1 MNERRV
7 VKKAPAST
15 TRDASS
21 GKEEMTVLDESEFT
35 FQVDRIVA
43 RDFFPDLKSLK
54 AQGEELGLGSEDDVV
69 AITTADASRQ
79 DDKERLDGGRDMSLD
94 QFLATHTSE
103 DNASFGRLVEA
114 ESEQRRRAHERMV
127 GGSSSSK
134 LTSSSTRKG
143 LETWKYTARN
153 ALMFTPT
160 AHVTTGDGNSS
171 SSRSGAARIL
181 AHNTRLPDDFGS
193 GDDQSNWD
201 IESVD
206 GDATPMINGYKLVR
220 EPTGSSSR
228 AYGQGRTRGFKI
240 GETPEREKL
249 AQQLSKPRMAQM
261 DAIKSKPA
269 RSGSSSGR
277 QTAQRVAMLSPA
289 AQRLL
294 GGSGGNGSDS
304 TPKARQ
310 GNNDHELRKAY
321 NSPYVRR
328 DSPTQRRL

>member
-1 MNERRV
+1 MSERRV
-7 VKKAPAST
+7 VKKEPAST
-15 TRDASS
+15 TQGASS
-21 GKEEMTVLDESEFT
+21 GKDEMTVLDESEFA
-35 FQVDRIVA
+35 FHVDRIVA
-43 RDFFPDLKSLK
+43 RDFFPDLKRLK
-54 AQGEELGLGSEDDVV
+54 AQGEGLGLGSEDDAV
-69 AITTADASRQ
+69 AITTTDASRQ

-103 DNASFGRLVEA
+103 DNASFSKLVEA
-114 ESEQRRRAHERMV
+114 ETEKRRRAHERMV

-134 LTSSSTRKG
+134 LTSSSTGKG

-160 AHVTTGDGNSS
+160 AHVTTGDGS

-181 AHNTRLPDDFGS
+181 AHNTRLPEDFGG

-269 RSGSSSGR
+269 RSRSTSGR
-277 QTAQRVAMLSPA
+277 QAAQKVAMLSPA

-294 GGSGGNGSDS
+294 SGSGGNGSDT

-310 GNNDHELRKAY
+310 GNNDHALRKAY